1 MKRFLS
7 ILLAMFMIVG
17 ALTVVSFAE
26 PEELDELPE
35 DATPLD
41 YAGYIHDAYFVILAG
56 DFLTV
61 AELTELGIGEP
72 KDMNYFVV
80 AVVDEH
86 DCITEIH
93 TTLGRPEGIKS
104 DVVCPEGGY
113 LIGLNGAK
121 AGYEV
126 LLKAKV
132 GDYVT
137 LYNVDVDSFRDQ
149 EGNIALTNAGFTID
163 RINEESSAEDSG
175 EESVTDTSSEDTPL
189 EESQQEESVAEPSQE
204 ESAPEESATISTEET
219 EEPGSTESVVDSD
232 SVESTDPEEEPAEED
247 SDASSDE
254 DSNLVW
260 IIIIAAVAV
269 VGIGVV
275 VLVLRG
281 KKKQ

>member
-26 PEELDELPE
+26 PEEQDELPE
-35 DATPLD
+35 GATVLD
-41 YAGYIHDAYFVILAG
+41 YAGYIHDAFFVILAG

-61 AELTELGIGEP
+61 AELTELGIGEQ
-72 KDMNYFVV
+72 KDMNWFVV

-121 AGYEV
+121 AGYDV

-163 RINEESSAEDSG
+163 RINEESSAEDSDP
-175 EESVTDTSSEDTPL
+175 ESVTDTSSEDTPY
-189 EESQQEESVAEPSQE
+189 EESAEEESVDESSVAESIPEEESAEASADEESAEASSIVSEESSQE
-204 ESAPEESATISTEET
+204 ESLTEPLGTVSENSA
-219 EEPGSTESVVDSD
+219 GSD
-232 SVESTDPEEEPAEED
+232 
-247 SDASSDE
+247 DE
-254 DSNLVW
+254 GGSAVIW
-260 IIIIAAVAV
+260 IIVIVAVIAAAGIAV
-269 VGIGVV
+269 VLI
-275 VLVLRG
+275 
-281 KKKQ
+281 KKKK